1 MKPSTS
7 RVLGLLREAG
17 DDGMSTG
24 DFARAYCAR
33 FGARLKELRAVG
45 CDIEAERIDAH
56 SFRYFLRHEPDDLET
71 GGVPPAAL
79 PHPQPTAISPAE
91 DAAAPGAG
99 QLFDTVPME
108 AEAMFG
114 YGNSE
119 EAA

>member
-1 MKPSTS
+1 MT
-7 RVLGLLREAG
+7 
-17 DDGMSTG
+17 
-24 DFARAYCAR
+24 
-33 FGARLKELRAVG
+33 
-45 CDIEAERIDAH
+45 
-56 SFRYFLRHEPDDLET
+56 PDDLET